1 MVTIS
6 IFWSYSLHFF
16 CLHLTQFILST
27 NYVCK
32 QITNHGRQF
41 PEAKI
46 IKLGLEHYD
55 YVTSCG
61 NNNVWH
67 NDNDHACLPS
77 RVLNMEGV
85 DLLLALFIRL
95 WFFSNIYYDFLYF
108 LILLGAWVNMTKKR
122 MDDRMRVRFPVTPKS
137 STSCT
142 HSYWPHFVSY
152 RTLTCLL
159 NKKYYFFCYKKQYKV
174 VSLKLCYPLQQS

>member
-1 MVTIS
+1 MFRCFRKFVFTEFLTTWVRVEIIMFDSRMVTIS

-95 WFFSNIYYDFLYF
+95 WFFSNIYYDFL
-108 LILLGAWVNMTKKR
+108 IN
-122 MDDRMRVRFPVTPKS
+122 
-137 STSCT
+137 
-142 HSYWPHFVSY
+142 
-152 RTLTCLL
+152 
-159 NKKYYFFCYKKQYKV
+159 
-174 VSLKLCYPLQQS
+174 